1 MMGMKMKI
9 GECAIGNNLVNE
21 EGVNMLKLSKKMAY
35 LLFAVSVV
43 ADTIAWTYL
52 EACEGFTKTGATIGV
67 IVFVIITWWCFSQTL
82 KIINLAVA
90 YACWTSIGTIATS
103 VIGVVLFHQQ
113 LSPLG
118 WASVAGL
125 TAGVILLSL
134 FGTPKEA
141 EMKNKEDEA

>member
-1 MMGMKMKI
+1 MGMKMKI
-9 GECAIGNNLVNE
+9 GECVIGNNLVNE

-134 FGTPKEA
+134 FGTPKE
-141 EMKNKEDEA
+141 EEATDREGDDA